1 MKSIYFKAYDKMMIK
16 VKKIIEKDSTIM
28 LGRIVTGEAFIDQEG
43 RDKIIEKYQPLCV
56 DMETASMAHVCYVN
70 SISFLAVRSMSDT
83 AKESGNDVFEKYYK
97 VAAEKSV
104 KVVQRYLDSI

>member
-43 RDKIIEKYQPLCV
+43 RDK
-56 DMETASMAHVCYVN
+56 
-70 SISFLAVRSMSDT
+70 R
-83 AKESGNDVFEKYYK
+83 
-97 VAAEKSV
+97 
-104 KVVQRYLDSI
+104 